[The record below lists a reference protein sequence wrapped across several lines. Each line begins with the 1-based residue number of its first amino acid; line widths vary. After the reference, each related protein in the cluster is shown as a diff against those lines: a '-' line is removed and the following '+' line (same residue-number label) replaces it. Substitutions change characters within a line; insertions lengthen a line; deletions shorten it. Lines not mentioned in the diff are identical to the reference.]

1 MKEIRKT
8 IVIFFLIICL
18 AHQSLYSQESFITK
32 IASIKDETPGKFIQN
47 GEGEYIGIVYITD
60 PITLSDESYI
70 YKLDEDGD
78 TICSRKIALPG
89 KSIFIQNIV
98 EVSTSP
104 REYMITGWE
113 RSLETYIDTL
123 TYISKL
129 DSNFQPIWENLYD
142 LIPDG
147 VYAYAEYYQ
156 NLLQKP
162 DSGYLFATNYDNP
175 GDHKLVLFEFSEQ
188 GESLSRVVF
197 EGDSAGYVLWSLSYN
212 HDSTLYFLY
221 TYRAHFIQ
229 LEGTCQRITLD
240 LNLNQTDVH
249 YYPRWLRSLSPCI
262 ASNGSLITGGLYENM
277 EPPKYS
283 NMAAFKHDQYF
294 NLIGECYI
302 ADPDY
307 EYRKDNG
314 RISLD
319 SYHSDAVF
327 LAGTFDWDVGI
338 WVNHPSWI
346 VVGKLDSN
354 LNLIKETYVGGD
366 AFYHFHTVV
375 ATNDGGV
382 FMSASRYDYLTQNQE
397 RDAYL
402 IKLDS
407 IEVSVNISGL
417 AIQNLQTIIFPNPGS
432 DALTL
437 QTTEFP
443 SLFQLLNTQGKVT
456 HEQMIIDRKT
466 SISTSSL
473 PSGVYIWVLQDNN
486 TVIDRGKW
494 VKY

>member
-1 MKEIRKT
+1 MKLLLFRYLLLGFVLFYYE
-8 IVIFFLIICL
+8 L
-18 AHQSLYSQESFITK
+18 SLSAQNSFITA
-32 IASIKDETPGKFIQN
+32 IASSKDETPGKFIQN
-47 GEGEYIGIVYITD
+47 GEGEFIGIVYITN

-70 YKLDEDGD
+70 FKLDEYGD

-104 REYMITGWE
+104 SEYMITGWE
-113 RSLETYIDTL
+113 RSLETYFDTL

-147 VYAYAEYYQ
+147 VNAYAEYYQ

-283 NMAAFKHDQYF
+283 NMAAFKHDQDF

-407 IEVSVNISGL
+407 IDVSVNIIEINDET
-417 AIQNLQTIIFPNPGS
+417 ATVNVYPNPA
-432 DALTL
+432 D
-437 QTTEFP
+437 EY
-443 SLFQLLNTQGKVT
+443 V
-456 HEQMIIDRKT
+456 IIDAEEDDYTFILFDFSGKMVLQSRIRNCKT
-466 SISTSSL
+466 KISVTEI
-473 PSGVYIWVLQDNN
+473 PSGIYFWSIQSNN
-486 TVIDRGKW
+486 RIIDKGKLII
-494 VKY
+494 K